1 MAHESMWPGPAAI
14 RSRLLLEMSAAMTA
28 APGEPY
34 REARI
39 HLQSQAGGKGTMALT
54 ASSTVDSVTRV
65 VKGELD
71 LAFLNPSS
79 ALTVAYTGKGS
90 YFTDPQPVRA
100 IAVLPSLDQCL
111 FAVKESIGITHIEE
125 IGRRKLPLRISV
137 RGTATHWL
145 HCMIE
150 DIFRAA
156 GFSSEELLSWGGQ
169 LRKEGKIPAP
179 GDGRF
184 QSVARGDL
192 DGIFDE
198 GPARWANAATQAGMR
213 VLQMTE
219 STATRLEA
227 IGYRRAW
234 LEPRDYPLLPVCVLT
249 LDFSGW
255 PLFVRADADERTVA
269 AICAGLESRK
279 DLIPWEGTGP
289 MPLSLMCRGG
299 EGAPLDVP
307 LHPAAEAYW
316 KRHGYL

>member
-1 MAHESMWPGPAAI
+1 
-14 RSRLLLEMSAAMTA
+14 MSAAMA
-28 APGEPY
+28 AEPGEPY
-34 REARI
+34 REALV
-39 HLQSQAGGKGTMALT
+39 HLQSQAGKKQTLALT
-54 ASSTVDSVTRV
+54 ASSTVDTVTRV

-90 YFTDPQPVRA
+90 HFTNPQPVRA

-111 FAVKESIGITHIEE
+111 IAVKESIGITHIEE

-145 HCMIE
+145 HCMLD

-156 GFSSEELLSWGGQ
+156 GFSSEDLRLWGGE
-169 LRKEGKIPAP
+169 LRQEGKIPAP
-179 GDGRF
+179 GDGKF

-198 GPARWANAATQAGMR
+198 GPVRWANAATQAGMR

-219 STATRLEA
+219 STAARLEA

-234 LEPRDYPLLPVCVLT
+234 LEPSDYPLLPERVLT

-255 PLFVRADADERTVA
+255 PLFVHADADGGAVA

-279 DLIPWEGTGP
+279 EQIPWEGTGP
-289 MPLSLMCRGG
+289 LPLSLMCRGG

-316 KRHGYL
+316 KTHGYL